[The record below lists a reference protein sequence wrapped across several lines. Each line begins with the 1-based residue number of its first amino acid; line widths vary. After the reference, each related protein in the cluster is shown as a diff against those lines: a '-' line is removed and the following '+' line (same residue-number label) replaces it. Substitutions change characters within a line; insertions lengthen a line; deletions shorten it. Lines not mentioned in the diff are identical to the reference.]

1 MLSITAMV
9 DVQVGVANDWTS
21 RTCWRGGM
29 KSVKAGG
36 THQCRRRAIWRRTS
50 GEIYD
55 MLNHTGSRSGDA
67 ASNRS
72 DHILGGLTELHL
84 EFSLVEGGGR

>member
-1 MLSITAMV
+1 
-9 DVQVGVANDWTS
+9 
-21 RTCWRGGM
+21 
-29 KSVKAGG
+29 
-36 THQCRRRAIWRRTS
+36 
-50 GEIYD
+50 